1 MEKERIAL
9 YGGMYGLCLSVILSL
24 ISSIGTAPILLSG
37 GNLLNVFL
45 WMFLTSFIPFIVIY
59 ALLAKKLSNIS
70 GKRLWLL
77 AAITAFIIVLLAG
90 SLGAVIVESYQSGY
104 EKVNILG
111 FVYAAPVYSLI
122 LLPITCPII
131 VLTFTIWKSIKESYK
146 LK

>member
-1 MEKERIAL
+1 METERIVL
-9 YGGMYGLCLSVILSL
+9 YGGIYGLCLSVVLSL

-45 WMFLTSFIPFIVIY
+45 WMFLTSFIPFTVIY